1 MAADARSGFWLP
13 THPRWADLPRPCPA
27 IGDTRQGLCLPGA
40 QALAGVGGFP
50 EFVEPVLP
58 SVGSSSRKTIIN
70 PLEGS
75 IRMDELLA
83 NAGWMRPLARSL
95 VRDPADAE
103 DIVQDT
109 WLEALRRPPRD
120 PAAAEGWLGRVLR
133 NFALRRYRAEG
144 RRRAREV
151 RAARQEPQEGAPDA
165 LLEKLEMHRL
175 VAAEVVALGE
185 PYRSTVLLRF
195 FEERSAADIAR
206 IQGVPL
212 DTVKTRL
219 RRALA
224 ELRERLDRRHGGGG
238 RAWRLALF
246 PLAGLA
252 ALPAAA
258 EAAASVGAAGAG
270 TGAGVGAGAGGA
282 GAGTCAVPA
291 SLGWTMLGSG
301 GLIMSQKVF
310 VAGVVAVVVV
320 AGAAGF
326 GIGRKG
332 GSVDEETVERFG
344 LVSRKD
350 HEALRARCEKAET
363 ALARARSDAQTAV
376 AGKKS
381 LGAKVAA
388 LEEQAMAGAETE
400 AGKAEHEGPPPPI
413 SFGPMADL
421 EAIRK
426 ADWKDMA
433 QAVAA
438 MQALFDEFGERIEV
452 PKTVSPDWQSK
463 VEDQK
468 LKLMALAGK
477 VFGQVPTN
485 ATGNGELTHP
495 LILSNLMAGLVENA
509 GQPFTPE
516 QRADIASLGED
527 YEAEY
532 ARLQKEYG
540 EDTPKLERVLDE
552 LELKRTTMNA
562 VEDILTPEQRDATG
576 PAQLRDRIGFDLL
589 SPLLMAEMSA
599 QHRSVESAEAMRAA
613 LPKMATEMYGLDA
626 AQAVAAAPL
635 FDAWLREVEPVLGP
649 PSPDQTGFGV
659 GLTGSTAL
667 TTGRAQLKLIQGLL
681 QLPGLSDA
689 SRTALLTGGVWFVPQ
704 PKRFGG

>member
-1 MAADARSGFWLP
+1 
-13 THPRWADLPRPCPA
+13 
-27 IGDTRQGLCLPGA
+27 
-40 QALAGVGGFP
+40 
-50 EFVEPVLP
+50 
-58 SVGSSSRKTIIN
+58 
-70 PLEGS
+70 
-75 IRMDELLA
+75 
-83 NAGWMRPLARSL
+83 
-95 VRDPADAE
+95 
-103 DIVQDT
+103 
-109 WLEALRRPPRD
+109 
-120 PAAAEGWLGRVLR
+120 
-133 NFALRRYRAEG
+133 
-144 RRRAREV
+144 V
-151 RAARQEPQEGAPDA
+151 RAARQEPQEDAPDA

-175 VAAEVVALGE
+175 VAAEVAALGE

-195 FEERSAADIAR
+195 FEERSATDIAR

-252 ALPAAA
+252 ALPEAA
-258 EAAASVGAAGAG
+258 EAAASVGVVGAG
-270 TGAGVGAGAGGA
+270 TGGA
-282 GAGTCAVPA
+282 GAGTGVVPG
-291 SLGWTMLGSG
+291 SLGWTILGNG

-310 VAGVVAVVVV
+310 VAGAVAAVLV

-326 GIGRKG
+326 GIGQG
-332 GSVDEETVERFG
+332 GSMDRDTAIERFG
-344 LVSRKD
+344 LVSPGD
-350 HEALRARCEKAET
+350 HEALRARCKKAET
-363 ALARARSDAQTAV
+363 ALARAQSDARKAL
-376 AGKKS
+376 AGRKS

-388 LEEQAMAGAETE
+388 LEEKAKAGTGTE
-400 AGKAEHEGPPPPI
+400 AGKAEDEGPPPPI
-413 SFGPMADL
+413 AFGPVADL
-421 EAIRK
+421 EAVRK
-426 ADWKDMA
+426 ADWKDTA

-438 MQALFDEFGERIEV
+438 MQGLFVEFGEKIKV
-452 PKTVSPDWQSK
+452 PKTLSPDWQSK
-463 VEDQK
+463 VEDQNG
-468 LKLMALAGK
+468 KLMALAGK

-485 ATGNGELTHP
+485 ATGKGEFTHP
-495 LILSNLMAGLVENA
+495 LILSNMMAGLVENA

-532 ARLQKEYG
+532 ARLQEEYG
-540 EDTPKLERVLDE
+540 EDTPRLEKVLDE
-552 LELKRTTMNA
+552 IELKRTTMNA
-562 VEDILTPEQRDATG
+562 LQDFLTPEQREATG

-599 QHRSVESAEAMRAA
+599 QERSVESAEAMRAA

-626 AQAVAAAPL
+626 AQAEAAAPL
-635 FDAWLREVEPVLGP
+635 FDAWLRELEPVLGP
-649 PSPDQTGFGV
+649 PSPDQTGFGA

-689 SRTALLTGGVWFVPQ
+689 SRTALLTGGVWLVPQ
-704 PKRFGG
+704 PRRFGG

>member
-1 MAADARSGFWLP
+1 MDP
-13 THPRWADLPRPCPA
+13 ME
-27 IGDTRQGLCLPGA
+27 GL
-40 QALAGVGGFP
+40 
-50 EFVEPVLP
+50 
-58 SVGSSSRKTIIN
+58 
-70 PLEGS
+70 
-75 IRMDELLA
+75 IRLDELQSH
-83 NAGWMRPLARSL
+83 AGWMRTLARSL

-120 PAAAEGWLGRVLR
+120 PAAVEGWLARVLR
-133 NFALRRYRAEG
+133 NFARRRYRAEG
-144 RRRAREV
+144 RRRARDV
-151 RAARQEPQEGAPDA
+151 RAARQEPQEDAPDA

-175 VAAEVVALGE
+175 VAAEVAALGE

-252 ALPAAA
+252 ALPASAEAA
-258 EAAASVGAAGAG
+258 ASLGAAASVGAAGAG
-270 TGAGVGAGAGGA
+270 TGA

-291 SLGWTMLGSG
+291 SLGWTILGNG

-310 VAGVVAVVVV
+310 VAGAVAAALV
-320 AGAAGF
+320 ASAAGF
-326 GIGRKG
+326 GIGRVG
-332 GSVDEETVERFG
+332 GSMDTETAIERFG
-344 LVSRKD
+344 LVSPKD
-350 HEALRARCEKAET
+350 HEALRARCKKAET
-363 ALARARSDAQTAV
+363 ALARAQSDAEKAV

-381 LGAKVAA
+381 LAAKVAA
-388 LEEQAMAGAETE
+388 LEEEAKDGTGTE
-400 AGKAEHEGPPPPI
+400 AGKAEDKGPPPPI
-413 SFGPMADL
+413 SFGPVADL
-421 EAIRK
+421 EAVRK
-426 ADWKDMA
+426 ADWKDLA
-433 QAVAA
+433 QAAAA
-438 MQALFDEFGERIEV
+438 MQGLFVEFGERIKE
-452 PKTVSPDWQSK
+452 PKTLSPDWQSK
-463 VEDQK
+463 VEEQNE
-468 LKLMALAGK
+468 KLMALAGK
-477 VFGQVPTN
+477 VFGEVPTN
-485 ATGNGELTHP
+485 ATGNGEFTHP
-495 LILSNLMAGLVENA
+495 LILSNVMAGLVENA
-509 GQPFTPE
+509 GHPFSQE

-532 ARLQKEYG
+532 AWLQKEYG
-540 EDTPKLERVLDE
+540 EDTPKLEKVLDE
-552 LELKRTTMNA
+552 IELKRTTMNA
-562 VEDILTPEQRDATG
+562 VQDILTPEQREATG

-599 QHRSVESAEAMRAA
+599 QQRPVESAEAMRAA
-613 LPKMATEMYGLDA
+613 LPEMATDMYGLDA
-626 AQAVAAAPL
+626 AQAEAAVSL

-649 PSPDQTGFGV
+649 PSPDQTGFGAGV
-659 GLTGSTAL
+659 TGSTAL

-681 QLPGLSDA
+681 QLPGLSDS
-689 SRTALLTGGVWFVPQ
+689 SRTALLTGGVWLVPQ

>member
-1 MAADARSGFWLP
+1 MD
-13 THPRWADLPRPCPA
+13 
-27 IGDTRQGLCLPGA
+27 
-40 QALAGVGGFP
+40 
-50 EFVEPVLP
+50 
-58 SVGSSSRKTIIN
+58 

-75 IRMDELLA
+75 IRLDELLA
-83 NAGWMRPLARSL
+83 NAGWMGALARSL
-95 VRDPADAE
+95 VRNPADAE

-109 WLEALRRPPRD
+109 WLEALRHPPRD
-120 PAAAEGWLGRVLR
+120 PAAAEGWLARVLR

-151 RAARQEPQEGAPDA
+151 RAARQEPQEDAPDA
-165 LLEKLEMHRL
+165 LHEKLEMHRL
-175 VAAEVVALGE
+175 VAAEVAALGE

-252 ALPAAA
+252 ALPEAA

-270 TGAGVGAGAGGA
+270 TGAGA
-282 GAGTCAVPA
+282 GAGTGAVPA
-291 SLGWTMLGSG
+291 SLGWTILGNG

-310 VAGVVAVVVV
+310 VAGAVAAVLV
-320 AGAAGF
+320 AGPAGF
-326 GIGRKG
+326 GIGRMG
-332 GSVDEETVERFG
+332 GSVDKETTIERFG
-344 LVSRKD
+344 LVSSED
-350 HEALRARCEKAET
+350 HEALRARCEKAE
-363 ALARARSDAQTAV
+363 AYLARARSDAQKAV
-376 AGKKS
+376 AGKKA

-388 LEEQAMAGAETE
+388 LEEKAKAGAEA
-400 AGKAEHEGPPPPI
+400 AGKAEEKGPPPPI
-413 SFGPMADL
+413 SFGPVADL
-421 EAIRK
+421 EAVRK
-426 ADWKDMA
+426 ADWKDLA

-438 MQALFDEFGERIEV
+438 MQGLFVEFGEKIQE
-452 PKTVSPDWQSK
+452 PKVLSPDWQSK

-468 LKLMALAGK
+468 MKLMALAGK

-485 ATGNGELTHP
+485 ATGNGEFTHP
-495 LILSNLMAGLVENA
+495 LILSNVMAGLMENA
-509 GQPFTPE
+509 GHPFTQM

-532 ARLQKEYG
+532 AWLQKEYG
-540 EDTPKLERVLDE
+540 EDTPKLEKVLDE
-552 LELKRTTMNA
+552 IELKRTTMSA
-562 VEDILTPEQRDATG
+562 VQDILTLEQREATG
-576 PAQLRDRIGFDLL
+576 PAQLRDRIGFDIL

-599 QHRSVESAEAMRAA
+599 QVRPVASAEAMRAA
-613 LPKMATEMYGLDA
+613 LPRMATEMYGLDA
-626 AQAVAAAPL
+626 AQAEAAAPL

-649 PSPDQTGFGV
+649 PSPDQTGFGA

-667 TTGRAQLKLIQGLL
+667 STGRAQLKLIQGLL

-704 PKRFGG
+704 PRRHGG